1 MSGSIS
7 KECDRLRERLPEY
20 AEGKLVGR
28 PRAQLERHLAGCSRC
43 AAEVGDLRTVIGAV
57 RAIPAHEAPE
67 DLVGRVRAALLQR
80 APAPAAPKLLWPRLA
95 VPVAVLTGAVAIA
108 LVLRTPST
116 RQLAPGVI
124 PPAKAIGEVQPGGPP
139 GRAGGGFPMEPAA
152 ETRRTDLA
160 RPEREQQGPADGAA
174 APWAEEKLDA
184 RPVQPPP
191 PAAAPTP
198 PTGPPARPGEGRR
211 RETPP
216 VIRDASPR
224 VGNRKLSGRTG
235 LPGPR
240 HWEDDRA
247 TLGRPEVSAEAD
259 AYREGEAPTGKA
271 GAYRGTEAATAEPTE
286 AYREAEAPAAKAPPA
301 PLSARVSLASAEAG
315 KIIALKLTA
324 QQPLEEITLTLN
336 DGAPQAFSWQGRAGE
351 PAWIPLSA
359 ENIGPGPAAIRI
371 RFEAGEGLREY
382 VLFVPVLA
390 RLGESAASA
399 PLACY
404 KGIPLPTVLADLSA
418 LTGLVVLAESPLDIE
433 FSGEL
438 PSGDP
443 GAVLELLAA
452 DVGFD
457 AHAEGELA
465 YTLTHS
471 R

>member
-1 MSGSIS
+1 MSGSVR
-7 KECDRLRERLPEY
+7 KECERLRERLPEY
-20 AEGKLVGR
+20 AEGRLVGR

-43 AAEVGDLRTVIGAV
+43 AAEVGDLRTVIGAI
-57 RAIPAHEAPE
+57 RAIPADEAPE
-67 DLVGRVRAALLQR
+67 DLVGRVRAALRER
-80 APAPAAPKLLWPRLA
+80 APASAAAKLLWARLA

-116 RQLAPGVI
+116 RQLAPAVT
-124 PPAKAIGEVQPGGPP
+124 PPAKAIGEVQPGALP
-139 GRAGGGFPMEPAA
+139 GRAGGGFPMEAA
-152 ETRRTDLA
+152 DETTRMEFA
-160 RPEREQQGPADGAA
+160 RPEPEQQASAERPA
-174 APWAEEKLDA
+174 APWAEERLDA
-184 RPVQPPP
+184 RPAQPPAR
-191 PAAAPTP
+191 AAAPTP
-198 PTGPPARPGEGRR
+198 PIPPPAAAAEGRR

-216 VIRDASPR
+216 IIRDATPR
-224 VGNRKLSGRTG
+224 AGNRKLSGRTG

-240 HWEDDRA
+240 HWQDDRA
-247 TLGRPEVSAEAD
+247 GLGGAEASAEAD
-259 AYREGEAPTGKA
+259 AYR
-271 GAYRGTEAATAEPTE
+271 GTQAETAK
-286 AYREAEAPAAKAPPA
+286 AAKAPPA

-324 QQPLEEITLTLN
+324 QEPLEQITLTLN
-336 DGAPQAFSWQGRAGE
+336 DAAPKAFGWQGRAGE

-359 ENIGPGPAAIRI
+359 DSIGPGPAAIRI
-371 RFEAGEGLREY
+371 RLEAAEGVREY

-404 KGIPLPTVLADLSA
+404 KGIPLRNVLADFSA

-433 FSGEL
+433 FRGEL

-443 GAVLELLAA
+443 GAVLERLAA

-457 AHAEGELA
+457 AHPEGELA